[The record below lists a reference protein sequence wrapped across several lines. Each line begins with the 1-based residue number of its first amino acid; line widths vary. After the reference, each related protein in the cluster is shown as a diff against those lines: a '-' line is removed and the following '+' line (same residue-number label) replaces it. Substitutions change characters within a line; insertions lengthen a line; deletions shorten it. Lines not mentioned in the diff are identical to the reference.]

1 MRNGVWLQRSQILV
15 AKQIEIILLS
25 PAKGEIQEKRKV
37 KNEKRKK
44 LKMIHSPKYSE
55 IYSRATKYCAAQERC
70 VKQVSNKLFE
80 WKVGSDDA
88 DQIIDQLQKE
98 NYINEE
104 RFVKE
109 YAISKFHINKWGRI
123 KIANELRRFML
134 SEENIWLGTQEI
146 NSEEYMDTLTKLLAT
161 KSRGIKEKNKYLAQR
176 KVANF
181 AISKGFEAGLVWE
194 TIRDMKK

>member
-1 MRNGVWLQRSQILV
+1 MLQ
-15 AKQIEIILLS
+15 
-25 PAKGEIQEKRKV
+25 
-37 KNEKRKK
+37 
-44 LKMIHSPKYSE
+44 HHKYSE
-55 IYSRATKYCAAQERC
+55 IYSRAAKYCAVQERC
-70 VKQVSNKLFE
+70 VKQVLNKLSE
-80 WKVGSDDA
+80 WKAGSDDA

-134 SEENIWLGTQEI
+134 SEENIRLGTQEI
-146 NSEEYMDTLTKLLAT
+146 NDEEYMDTLTKLLET
-161 KSRGIKEKNKYLAQR
+161 KSRGIKEKNKYIAQR

-181 AISKGFEAGLVWE
+181 AISKGFEADLVWE
-194 TIRDMKK
+194 TIRDLKK